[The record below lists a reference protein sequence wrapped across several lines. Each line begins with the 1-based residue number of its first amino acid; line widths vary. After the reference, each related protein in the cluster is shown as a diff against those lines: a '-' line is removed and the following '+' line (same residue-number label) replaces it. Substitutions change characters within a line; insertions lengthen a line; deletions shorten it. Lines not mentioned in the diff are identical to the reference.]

1 MSVRPQRTIRH
12 TVETAGVGLFT
23 GADVR
28 LRFRPAPTDHG
39 VAFQRTDCPGSSP
52 IPARIDF
59 VVPKQRR
66 TVIAHDGV
74 QVELIEHVMAA
85 LSGMQIDNCLIEL
98 DGPEV
103 PGFDGSCQELCE
115 LLQAAEIVEQD
126 RLREVIS
133 LQFPVQVSSR
143 EEDTDVTARPMK
155 RDGLAMTYQ
164 LDYGERAPLPPQ
176 TLTIELTPDLFVN
189 EIAFARTFIMQ
200 AEVDQLKA
208 AGYGSRVTYQDLL
221 VFDENGRVIE
231 NELRTPDECVRH
243 KILDCV
249 GDFALLGSDLHG
261 YVNAYRSGHRHN
273 QELVRRILSVGK
285 SSSLPGTSHRQ
296 CG

>member
-12 TVETAGVGLFT
+12 AVETAGVGLFT

-28 LRFRPAPTDHG
+28 LRFRPAPVDHG
-39 VAFQRTDCPGSSP
+39 IAFQRVDCSGSSP
-52 IPARIDF
+52 IPARIDC
-59 VVPKQRR
+59 VVSKQRR
-66 TVIAHDGV
+66 TAVAFNGV

-85 LSGMQIDNCLIEL
+85 LAGLQIDNCLIEL

-103 PGFDGSCQELCE
+103 PGFDGSCQQLCE

-133 LQFPVQVSSR
+133 LRIPVQVTSR
-143 EEDTDVTARPMK
+143 EDDTDVTARPMK
-155 RDGLAMTYQ
+155 RDGLAITYQ
-164 LDYGERAPLPPQ
+164 LDYGERSVIAPQ
-176 TLTIELTPDLFVN
+176 TLTVELTPESFVR
-189 EIAFARTFIMQ
+189 EIAFARTFVMQ

-221 VFDENGRVIE
+221 VFDADGRVIE

-243 KILDCV
+243 KILDCI
-249 GDFALLGSDLHG
+249 GDFALIGSDLHG
-261 YVNAYRSGHRHN
+261 YVNAYRSGHRQNH
-273 QELVRRILSVGK
+273 ELVRRILSVGQ
-285 SSSLPGTSHRQ
+285 SSSAARRSAS
-296 CG
+296 

>member
-12 TVETAGVGLFT
+12 AVETAGVGLFT

-28 LRFRPAPTDHG
+28 LRFRPASVDHG
-39 VAFQRTDCPGSSP
+39 VAFQRMDCPGSLP

-59 VVPKQRR
+59 VVSKQRR
-66 TVIAHDGV
+66 TAIAHNGV
-74 QVELIEHVMAA
+74 HVELIEHVMAA
-85 LSGMQIDNCLIEL
+85 LAGLQIDNCLIEL

-115 LLQAAEIVEQD
+115 LLLAAAIVEQD

-133 LQFPVQVSSR
+133 LRLPVQLTSR
-143 EEDTDVTARPMK
+143 EEDTDITARPMK
-155 RDGLAMTYQ
+155 RDGLAITYQ
-164 LDYGERAPLPPQ
+164 LDYGERSPICPQ
-176 TLTIELTPDLFVN
+176 TLTVELTPEAFVR
-189 EIAFARTFIMQ
+189 EIAFARTFVMQ
-200 AEVDQLKA
+200 TEVEQLKA

-221 VFDENGRVIE
+221 VFDANGRVIE
-231 NELRTPDECVRH
+231 NELRSPDECVRH

-249 GDFALLGSDLHG
+249 GDFSLIGGDLHA
-261 YVNAYRSGHRHN
+261 YVNAYRSGHRQN
-273 QELVRRILSVGK
+273 QELIRRILSVGQ
-285 SSSLPGTSHRQ
+285 SSSLSEINNRQ